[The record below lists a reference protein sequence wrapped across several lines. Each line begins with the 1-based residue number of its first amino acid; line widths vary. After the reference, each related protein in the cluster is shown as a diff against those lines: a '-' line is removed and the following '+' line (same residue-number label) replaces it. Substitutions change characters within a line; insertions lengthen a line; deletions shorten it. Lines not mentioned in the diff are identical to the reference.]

1 MHVNFSK
8 IFKIK
13 LRPVAKIL
21 AAFVLVMQFS
31 NTSLAQQVSTLKIIN
46 NENNDPVAYA
56 EVGTGSFVY
65 YADVDGVV
73 RLEIFP
79 GDSLLFSR
87 IGFLSQELVYSG
99 LNDTIRLEPQKIELP
114 EISIGADPAFLEVGF
129 HRSKIL
135 GWSLAARSGT
145 SMTMATLIQP
155 AGIIGKINQIFI
167 GVKNQLKGTKYRICI
182 FETTEDLKPGKLIY
196 ETTHI
201 SKNNRNLLKVNVL
214 EADIV
219 FSERGVFAGIRI
231 LESEREEG
239 ATIKLT
245 KTYGTFKSYF
255 LYNNMWFEYDN
266 LNPEYNFTF
275 RIGLE
280 ISKD

>member
-1 MHVNFSK
+1 
-8 IFKIK
+8 

-21 AAFVLVMQFS
+21 AAFLLVLQFS
-31 NTSLAQQVSTLKIIN
+31 NASLAQQMSALKIVN
-46 NENNDPVAYA
+46 NENNDPVAYT
-56 EVGTGSFVY
+56 EVSTGSFVY

-73 RLEIFP
+73 SLEISP
-79 GDSLLFSR
+79 GDSLFFSR
-87 IGFLSQELVYSG
+87 VGFLSQELVYSG
-99 LNDTIRLEPQKIELP
+99 LNDTIRLEPQRIELP
-114 EISIGADPAFLEVGF
+114 EIHIGAKPAFLEVGF

-135 GWSLAARSGT
+135 EWSLAAESGT

-155 AGIIGKINQIFI
+155 TGITGKVNQIFI
-167 GVKNQLKGTKYRICI
+167 GVKNQLKGTKYRISI
-182 FETTEDLKPGKLIY
+182 FRATEDLKPGKLIY
-196 ETTHI
+196 ETTYI
-201 SKNNRNLLKVNVL
+201 SKNNQNLLKVNVR

-219 FSERGVFAGIRI
+219 FSERGVFAGIRV

-280 ISKD
+280 ILKD